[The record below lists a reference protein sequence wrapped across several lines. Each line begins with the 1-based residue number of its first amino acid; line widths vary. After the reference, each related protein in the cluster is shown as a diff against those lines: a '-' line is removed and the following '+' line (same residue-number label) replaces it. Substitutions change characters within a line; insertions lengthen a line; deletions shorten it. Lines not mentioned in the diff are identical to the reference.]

1 MDINEYP
8 GNSDASKRKVET
20 EKENEKHLTKVTSGE
35 VKRKKKSGFSKIS
48 NALISE
54 DASNVKSYILMD
66 VLIPAVKKAVS
77 DIITNGI
84 EMLLYGETGRRD
96 RKRSRAERVS
106 YRDYYDDRD
115 DRDRRSR
122 SRVRATYEY
131 DDIIVDTRGEAE
143 RVIENLQ
150 DALDEYGSVSV
161 GDLYDLVGITGTY
174 TDWKYGWTDLRPA
187 RPERVRDGYLIHMP
201 KAIPLT
207 D

>member
-1 MDINEYP
+1 MDVNNYP
-8 GNSDASKRKVET
+8 SNSDVEKDKKVLD
-20 EKENEKHLTKVTSGE
+20 NDKHLTKVTSGT
-35 VKRKKKSGFSKIS
+35 VKRKKKSGLSKFS

-66 VLIPAVKKAVS
+66 VLIPAIKKAVS

-84 EMLLYGETGRRD
+84 EMLLYGETGKRD
-96 RKRSRAERVS
+96 RKRSRADRVS

-131 DDIIVDTRGEAE
+131 DDIVVDTRGEAE

-150 DALDEYGSVSV
+150 DALEDYGSVCV
-161 GDLYDLVGITGTY
+161 GDLYDLVGITGTF
-174 TDWKYGWTDLRPA
+174 TDFKYGWTDLRPA
-187 RPERVRDGYLIHMP
+187 RAERVRDGYLIRMP
-201 KAIPLT
+201 KAVPLT